1 MTIERDVQERDVHK
15 QLLKNAQAISPTLS
29 AAIEQ
34 NGPTVLKPKR
44 DTPFAEH
51 LCRAV
56 TGQQLSVKA
65 AAAIWGRVVDS
76 VPENT
81 ALMDY
86 FLSADPQALRECGLS
101 RAKAKTVG
109 AIATAASQGQLDAA
123 ELAAL
128 THLERTK
135 RLTAL
140 WGIGPWTTDMMG
152 IFYFGDPDI
161 WPEGDLA
168 ARKTLERLTSKRR
181 KTLRT
186 AAQFAPYRSY
196 LALHM
201 WQYVDAKPDESAKP

>member
-1 MTIERDVQERDVHK
+1 MTEQAASERNIHEQLIAIACDISTALTASIEK
-15 QLLKNAQAISPTLS
+15 
-29 AAIEQ
+29 
-34 NGPTVLKPKR
+34 NGPIELNPAQ
-44 DTPFAEH
+44 DSPFAEH

-65 AAAIWGRVVDS
+65 AASIWKRVTGS
-76 VPENT
+76 VPEDM
-81 ALMDY
+81 ALINHI
-86 FLSADPQALRECGLS
+86 LSVEPDVLRGCGLS
-101 RAKAKTVG
+101 RAKVKTVV
-109 AIATAASQGQLDAA
+109 AIAQSASQGELNSA

-128 THLERTK
+128 THPERTK

-140 WGIGPWTTDMMG
+140 WGIGQWTADMMS

-168 ARKTLERLTSKRR
+168 ARKTLEQLTSKRR

-186 AAQFAPYRSY
+186 AARFAPYRSY

-201 WQYVDAKPDESAKP
+201 WQHVDAAPNKS